1 MLLTTRLHC
10 PEWRGEAEL
19 AGEGSRWIWA
29 KGPEEYRGKDKVLV
43 MGTRPSTCCH
53 PLCPSASPCPLIT
66 DLVLLLSIRGVFLLF
81 PPSRTPFPT

>member
-1 MLLTTRLHC
+1 MLLTTRFHC

-19 AGEGSRWIWA
+19 AGEGSWWIWA

-53 PLCPSASPCPLIT
+53 PLCPSASPRPLIT
-66 DLVLLLSIRGVFLLF
+66 DLALLLSIRGVFLLF
-81 PPSRTPFPT
+81 PLSRTPFPT